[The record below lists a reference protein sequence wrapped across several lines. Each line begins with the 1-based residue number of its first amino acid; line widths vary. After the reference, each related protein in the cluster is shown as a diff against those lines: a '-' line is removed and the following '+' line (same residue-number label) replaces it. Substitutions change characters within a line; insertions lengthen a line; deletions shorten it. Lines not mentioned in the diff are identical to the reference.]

1 MEPTQ
6 EHPQELSRVLRREIA
21 AAGPISF
28 ARFME
33 HCLYHPAFGYYS
45 RGLGGGGGRDY
56 VTSSSLHRAF
66 GALMARQAEEMWR
79 GAGRPAPFRFV
90 EFGPGEG
97 TFACDF
103 LGAAAARMEFARALE
118 YVLVEPSPALRA
130 RQRERLSHLAP
141 ALAGLPEPRWVDLET
156 LASAGVPDGCLF
168 ANEVLDAFPVHRVV
182 GTAEGPREIH
192 VAVREEGLLE
202 TLLPLSDDRLA
213 AFLDES
219 GIGLEEG
226 QEVDISLEAPR
237 FTGRIARLLG
247 RGYVLIV
254 DYGYEAADLYHAARR
269 RGTLLAYHRHRT
281 NEEFLARPGE
291 QDLTAHVDF
300 TAVVRAALQAGM
312 RVAGRTSQAHFL
324 LALGAL
330 EFLEDA
336 SLSERETLKEIVL
349 PDRMGGAFR
358 VLVLAK
364 GDVPD
369 SLRGLTAPW
378 EAVSAPA
385 SPASFRDTPQA
396 RV

>member
-1 MEPTQ
+1 MPTP
-6 EHPQELSRVLRREIA
+6 EHSQDLDRVLRKEIA
-21 AAGPISF
+21 DRGPISF

-33 HCLYHPAFGYYS
+33 RCLYHPTLGYYS

-56 VTSSSLHRAF
+56 VTSSSLHGAF
-66 GALMARQAEEMWR
+66 GALMARQAEDMWR
-79 GAGRPAPFRFV
+79 GAGSPATFRFV

-103 LGAAAARMEFARALE
+103 LSAASGMTGFARALE
-118 YVLVEPSPALRA
+118 YVLVEPSPGLRERQRA
-130 RQRERLSHLAP
+130 RLSRLAR
-141 ALAGLPEPRWVDLET
+141 ALAGPREPRWEDLET
-156 LASAGVPDGCLF
+156 LESAGIPDGCLF

-182 GTAEGPREIH
+182 GTKEGPREIH
-192 VAVREEGLLE
+192 VAVREEALLE
-202 TLLPLSDDRLA
+202 TLLPLSDGRIA

-219 GIGLEEG
+219 GLALEDG
-226 QEVDISLEAPR
+226 QEVDVSLEAPR
-237 FTGRIARLLG
+237 FASRMAGLLG

-254 DYGYEAADLYHAARR
+254 DYGYEAKDLYHPARR

-281 NEEFLARPGE
+281 SEDFLARPGE

-300 TAVVRAALQAGM
+300 TAIVRAARQAGM
-312 RVAGRTSQAHFL
+312 RVVGRTSQARFL

-336 SLSERETLKEIVL
+336 SLPEREALKDMVL
-349 PDRMGGAFR
+349 PDRMGGVFR

-369 SLRGLTAPW
+369 SIRGLSAPW
-378 EAVSAPA
+378 EVVPVPA
-385 SPASFRDTPQA
+385 NPGSLRDTPQA
-396 RV
+396 RE